1 MLDSNRWR
9 AILSSFSSVHACY
22 VVYSITSRLSRI
34 KPRFILLLNQISEF
48 CWQKFLSNSFS
59 SLNQR
64 PKCQFIYLHWQVN
77 QKMILTLTASIM
89 YWSLQQQPAETSESA
104 VPTETAAEP
113 TELSTEDTPSE
124 IIPPSSDHD
133 KNVVTE
139 RVSNLAVDNAISVT
153 SETSRA
159 ENENSIQNSK

>member
-1 MLDSNRWR
+1 
-9 AILSSFSSVHACY
+9 
-22 VVYSITSRLSRI
+22 
-34 KPRFILLLNQISEF
+34 
-48 CWQKFLSNSFS
+48 
-59 SLNQR
+59 
-64 PKCQFIYLHWQVN
+64 
-77 QKMILTLTASIM
+77 MILTLTASIM